1 MTNELAGHNNWWA
14 NLRSN
19 RDCPCLQVIPED
31 TINYSIWRTSK
42 VLLLGGK
49 QGKSAAGRLA
59 EKYVG
64 KRFEAGR
71 QEIRP
76 PKLDKIKEG
85 DLPHYLLDTLPNM
98 TITEL
103 LETRKLMS
111 QQWKTL
117 MREAVEKLA
126 KWPGYCYTALY

>member
-1 MTNELAGHNNWWA
+1 MITGGQTFTHLETVHAFGMTPL
-14 NLRSN
+14 
-19 RDCPCLQVIPED
+19 D
-31 TINYSIWRTSK
+31 TITYAIWGTNK

-49 QGKSAAGRLA
+49 QEKTAARRPA

-64 KRFEAGR
+64 KRFEAGW

-76 PKLDKIKEG
+76 PKLNRIKEG
-85 DLPHYLLDTLPNM
+85 DLPHYLLDTVPNM

-111 QQWKTL
+111 RQWETL
-117 MREAVEKLA
+117 KREAAEELMKR
-126 KWPGYCYTALY
+126 PGYCYTTLC